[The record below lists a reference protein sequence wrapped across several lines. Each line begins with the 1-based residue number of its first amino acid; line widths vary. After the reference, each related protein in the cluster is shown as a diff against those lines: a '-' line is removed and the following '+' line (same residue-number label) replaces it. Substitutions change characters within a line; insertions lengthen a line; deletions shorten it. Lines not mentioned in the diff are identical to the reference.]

1 MQNYHRTR
9 PNLRPKISSLPSQQS
24 ELANS
29 LNLYKLAIE
38 KKRIQQ
44 ELYSVEQRRQQLL
57 QRLSVLESQM
67 SQLIGSVQQQQQA
80 SQPTNPHSQNS
91 PSDNFDAFLLEY

>member
-91 PSDNFDAFLLEY
+91 QSDNFDAFLLEY